1 MARLAAEGMEFNDY
15 EGMMTD
21 MQAGTLVVDDISH
34 HEAERLIEIYKPDVF
49 CAGIKEKFCIQKMG
63 IPSKQLHSYDY
74 GGPYAGFRGAM
85 NFYRDIDKMVN
96 TRIWSFIKA
105 PWEDENRPTLEAT
118 LVQSRADDY
127 SHASA

>member
-1 MARLAAEGMEFNDY
+1 MEFNDY
-15 EGMMTD
+15 EGMMAE

-34 HEAERLIEIYKPDVF
+34 HETERLIELYRPDIF

-85 NFYRDIDKMVN
+85 NFYRDIDQMVN
-96 TRIWSFIKA
+96 TRIWTFIKP
-105 PWEDENRPTLEAT
+105 PWETEGRPKLEAAY
-118 LVQSRADDY
+118 VRG
-127 SHASA
+127 